1 MPQKKRRLATAEE
14 RKALAH
20 PIRIR
25 ILRLCLDESLTNKE
39 IADAL
44 GQDPGSTLFHV
55 RKLMKHGFLELE
67 DVRAGKG
74 GALEKP
80 YRATG
85 KSWELDMGIGEA
97 SGALFAVD
105 AFRAE
110 LLEAG
115 HTELLIYIRAALQ
128 LNEEHLNELGDSL
141 QETIDEFA
149 ELRDADGRRISLFVA
164 MHERPKLKR
173 ARKSPPPKTRR

>member
-20 PIRIR
+20 PIRLR

-97 SGALFAVD
+97 SDALFAVD

-128 LNEEHLNELGDSL
+128 LNEEHLNELGNSL

>member
-20 PIRIR
+20 PLRVR

-44 GQDPGSTLFHV
+44 GKDPGSTLFHV
-55 RKLMKHGFLELE
+55 RKLMEQGFLVLE
-67 DVRAGKG
+67 DVRTGKG

-80 YRATG
+80 YRATR
-85 KSWELDMGIGEA
+85 KSWGLDMGLEEA
-97 SGALFAVD
+97 SGGLFAVD

-110 LLEAG
+110 LAEAG
-115 HTELLIYIRAALQ
+115 QTELLMYIRAALQ
-128 LNEEHLNELGDSL
+128 LNEKHLQELRDSL

-149 ELRDADGRRISLFVA
+149 ELRDADGRRISLFA
-164 MHERPKLKR
+164 ALHERPKRKR
-173 ARKSPPPKTRR
+173 RR

>member
-1 MPQKKRRLATAEE
+1 MHRKKRRLATPEE

-20 PIRIR
+20 PLRVR

-44 GQDPGSTLFHV
+44 GKDPGSTLFHV
-55 RKLMKHGFLELE
+55 RKLMEQGFLMLE
-67 DVRAGKG
+67 EVRAGRG

-85 KSWELDMGIGEA
+85 KSWVLDMGLEEA
-97 SGALFAVD
+97 SGALFAID

-115 HTELLIYIRAALQ
+115 HTELLMYIRSALQ
-128 LNEEHLNELGDSL
+128 LNQEHLEELRDSL
-141 QETIDEFA
+141 QETIDEYS
-149 ELRDADGRRISLFVA
+149 ELRDSDGRRISLMAA
-164 MHERPKLKR
+164 MHERPKRKR
-173 ARKSPPPKTRR
+173 RR

>member
-1 MPQKKRRLATAEE
+1 MHRKKRRLATPEE

-20 PIRIR
+20 PLRVR

-44 GQDPGSTLFHV
+44 GKDPGSTLFHV
-55 RKLMKHGFLELE
+55 RKLMEQGFLMLE
-67 DVRAGKG
+67 EVRAGRG

-85 KSWELDMGIGEA
+85 KSWVLDMGLEEA
-97 SGALFAVD
+97 SGALFAID

-115 HTELLIYIRAALQ
+115 HTELLMYIRSALQ
-128 LNEEHLNELGDSL
+128 LNQEHLEELRDSL
-141 QETIDEFA
+141 QETIDEYS
-149 ELRDADGRRISLFVA
+149 ELRDADGRRISLMAA
-164 MHERPKLKR
+164 MHERPKRKR
-173 ARKSPPPKTRR
+173 RR

>member
-20 PIRIR
+20 PLRIR

-44 GQDPGSTLFHV
+44 GKDPGSTLFHV
-55 RKLMKHGFLELE
+55 RKLMEQGFLGLE
-67 DVRAGKG
+67 EVRAGQG

-85 KSWELDMGIGEA
+85 KSWELDMGLEEA

-110 LLEAG
+110 LVEAG
-115 HTELLIYIRAALQ
+115 HTELLMYIRSALK
-128 LNEEHLNELGDSL
+128 LNEKHMTELIDSL
-141 QETIDEFA
+141 QETIDEFSD
-149 ELRDADGRRISLFVA
+149 LNDADGRRVSLFAA
-164 MHERPKLKR
+164 MHERPQGKR
-173 ARKSPPPKTRR
+173 RR

>member
-20 PIRIR
+20 PLRIR

-39 IADAL
+39 IAEAL
-44 GQDPGSTLFHV
+44 GKDPGSTLFHV
-55 RKLMKHGFLELE
+55 RKLLELE
-67 DVRAGKG
+67 FLVLEEVRAGKG

-85 KSWELDMGIGEA
+85 KSWELDMGLEEA

-115 HTELLIYIRAALQ
+115 HTELLMYIRSALQ
-128 LNEEHLNELGDSL
+128 LNEEHLNELRDNL
-141 QETIDEFA
+141 QETIDEFS
-149 ELRDADGRRISLFVA
+149 ELRDSDGRPISLLAA
-164 MHERPKLKR
+164 MHERPK
-173 ARKSPPPKTRR
+173 RRRRRS